1 MNKKNIFI
9 VSALLIALVVVFS
22 LFYPPANKSGSAGT
36 VGKVDKY
43 RNSKTGQDLVFFRN
57 GFLQDTSVLKSVI
70 NLLAVNETVLGKL
83 PKDFKSWETSLK
95 PTIAKDK
102 KLEIQFNKLNE
113 LGLFLSNNLTTIKS
127 TRELLTK
134 YYTKDTVD
142 MKIDVQNNLLQ
153 FDGFINALNEKSKVI
168 DTLFL
173 NLDGMIDK
181 DKIKKLTSTK
191 DEAEKLKEIRE
202 KMLGSMVVYGITC
215 GVQTTLNTALNSTV
229 LSFTAFN
236 NQLNTY
242 TPFSWTYNAQINQRI
257 PFSNKLGSIS
267 EYINQQVVSGFVHNK
282 ASLSL
287 KDMAVSNI
295 VNCKELG
302 IIVVGNQYV
311 FGATNNQSTIECT
324 PLESYINGAKALNR
338 TTLAN

>member
-1 MNKKNIFI
+1 MQKKNLFI
-9 VSALLIALVVVFS
+9 ISSVLIALIIVAS
-22 LFYPPANKSGSAGT
+22 FYYPFTDKSAGAGT
-36 VGKVDKY
+36 IGKVDKY
-43 RNSKTGQDLVFFRN
+43 RNSKTGQDLIFFRN

-153 FDGFINALNEKSKVI
+153 FDGFISALNEKSKVI

-181 DKIKKLTSTK
+181 DRIKKLTSTK

-202 KMLGSMVVYGITC
+202 KMLGTMVAYGITC
-215 GVQTTLNTALNSTV
+215 GFEFTLNTALNGVV
-229 LSFTAFN
+229 LN
-236 NQLNTY
+236 L
-242 TPFSWTYNAQINQRI
+242 PIFSQQISSYI
-257 PFSNKLGSIS
+257 PYSNRVSGKELSAILKKDVVSSDYAIVSNKIG
-267 EYINQQVVSGFVHNK
+267 INSK
-282 ASLSL
+282 ASLNL
-287 KDMAVSNI
+287 KGIAVSNI
-295 VNCKELG
+295 VNCKDLG
-302 IIVVGNQYV
+302 IIVVGGQYV
-311 FGATNNQSTIECT
+311 IGAVNNQSTIDCT
-324 PLESYINGAKALNR
+324 PLESYVNGAKALNKIA
-338 TTLAN
+338 LGAI